1 MDMKTITITAELT
14 DAEALA
20 LAQPGTM
27 ETEREPSA
35 DERAGMDW
43 WNLLPESGRAA
54 WLAKAQSAKPS
65 DAWATYKRT
74 KNAPEGYGQPSPE
87 F

>member
-1 MDMKTITITAELT
+1 MDQHYTAELT

-20 LAQPGTM
+20 LAQAATM

-43 WNLLPESGRAA
+43 SSLPESERAA
-54 WLAKAQSAKPS
+54 WVGEGAQPQAFPTPS
-65 DAWATYKRT
+65 RAASTTMGETRRGSLTLRT
-74 KNAPEGYGQPSPE
+74 RSI
-87 F
+87 

>member
-1 MDMKTITITAELT
+1 M
-14 DAEALA
+14 
-20 LAQPGTM
+20 G
-27 ETEREPSA
+27 
-35 DERAGMDW
+35 W

-65 DAWATYKRT
+65 DAWATYKRA
-74 KNAPEGYGQPSPE
+74 KNAPEVCGQPSPE

>member
-1 MDMKTITITAELT
+1 MCHCQGLHVSPLFGRGQGKL
-14 DAEALA
+14 
-20 LAQPGTM
+20 
-27 ETEREPSA
+27 TEREPSA